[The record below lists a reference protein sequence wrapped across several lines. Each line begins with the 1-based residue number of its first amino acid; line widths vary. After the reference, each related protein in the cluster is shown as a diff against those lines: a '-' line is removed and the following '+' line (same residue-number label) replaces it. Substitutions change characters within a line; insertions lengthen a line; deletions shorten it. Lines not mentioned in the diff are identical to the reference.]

1 MRALH
6 LDYQRA
12 YKPVPW
18 LGLGVLL
25 AAPVALALM
34 AGYYQTLNEEIRF
47 WENKAEQA
55 ARSARHATV
64 ARPLTD
70 QEARAQMLEVKQA
83 NLVVRQLGLPLN
95 ALFNAVDSS
104 GRQDIAL
111 LSLEPDLQKG
121 AVKIG
126 GEAKDFDALV
136 NYVKDLSTREV
147 FSSVMLQNHQVQR
160 DIAEKPVL
168 FTLIAYWKGVAP

>member
-12 YKPVPW
+12 RKPMPW
-18 LGLGVLL
+18 VGLGVLM
-25 AAPVALALM
+25 AAPITFAVM
-34 AGYYQTLNEEIRF
+34 GGYHETLNEEIHF
-47 WENKAEQA
+47 WESRADQA
-55 ARSARHATV
+55 AIAAQTATV
-64 ARPLTD
+64 SHPLTD

-111 LSLEPDLQKG
+111 LSLEPDLQRG

-126 GEAKDFDALV
+126 GEAKDFETLL
-136 NYVKDLSTREV
+136 NYVKELSRRAV
-147 FSSVMLQNHQVQR
+147 FGSVMLQNHEIQR
-160 DIAEKPVL
+160 DIAEKPVR